1 MITEQNLSLECGVT
15 TKMAWG
21 KAGTN
26 TLSGAQSNNVITGLT
41 ISKTN
46 QFFGHVISGVGV
58 NQVEMQFGN
67 GSIDGSSIY
76 AFRKS
81 DNGGTDGVSASTSV
95 FKLHNSSSQQ
105 DKFYVGYIVNIATEE
120 KIGIGHIVEANTTGN
135 NAPNRA
141 ESVGKWSNT
150 SVQFDQIE
158 HQSTNLQSGTNLA
171 VLGSDITPSGV
182 KVQDGAIYYETDT
195 NKEFLLYNDVWTE
208 L

>member
-1 MITEQNLSLECGVT
+1 
-15 TKMAWG
+15 MAWR

-26 TLSGAQSNNVITGLT
+26 TLSGAQSNNVVTGITAN
-41 ISKTN
+41 IFN
-46 QFFGHVISGVGV
+46 QFFGHVISGSGV

-81 DNGGTDGVSASTSV
+81 DNGGADGTSASTSV

-105 DKFYVGYIVNIATEE
+105 DKFFVGYIVNIASEE
-120 KIGIGHIVEANTTGN
+120 KIGIGHIVEANSAGGG

-141 ESVGKWSNT
+141 ESVGKWTNT
-150 SVQFDQIE
+150 SVQFDQME
-158 HQSTNLQSGTNLA
+158 HQSTNLQSDTNLT
-171 VLGSDITPSGV
+171 VIGSDGTESLN
-182 KVQDGAIYYETDT
+182 VQDGAVYYDKTL
-195 NKEFLLYNDVWTE
+195 NKEYILSNNTWTE

>member
-1 MITEQNLSLECGVT
+1 MV
-15 TKMAWG
+15 WR

-41 ISKTN
+41 ANMFN
-46 QFFGHVISGVGV
+46 QFFGHAISGVGV

-67 GSIDGSSIY
+67 GSIDGATNY

-81 DNGGTDGVSASTSV
+81 DNGGSDVTSASTSV

-105 DKFYVGYIVNIATEE
+105 DKFFVGYIVNIASEE
-120 KIGIGHIVEANTTGN
+120 KIGIGYIIEANTAGAGN
-135 NAPNRA
+135 PPNRA
-141 ESVGKWSNT
+141 ESVGKWANT

-158 HQSTNLQSGTNLA
+158 HQSSNLQSDTNLT
-171 VLGSDITPSGV
+171 VIGSDGTID
-182 KVQDGAIYYETDT
+182 VQDDAVYYDKQL
-195 NKEFLLYNDVWTE
+195 NKEYVLSNNIWTE